1 MKMYRVIPQTKRGN
15 VVLLSFK
22 LKTGHFISSF
32 YYNICMLIS
41 SILVFKKLTNRDMM
55 QHWYCSALR
64 HLPTLYNRRNYCNH
78 IQVYLFVRVHM
89 CPLV

>member
-22 LKTGHFISSF
+22 VKTGHFISSF

-41 SILVFKKLTNRDMM
+41 SILVFKKLTNRDMI
-55 QHWYCSALR
+55 QH
-64 HLPTLYNRRNYCNH
+64 
-78 IQVYLFVRVHM
+78 
-89 CPLV
+89 